1 MFIFFRSSRTLCHSL
16 HHGPIFI
23 ISVCSFYITTGRF
36 MMMLWVFCGL
46 YSPTWIFDFE
56 GLRRVVMMIVCS
68 EFFSKRSIKSYITNQ
83 QNKMYK
89 DTLVRIFLFCF
100 FFFYS
105 CAVACIHRREYLT
118 LRLCRS
124 RGDDDCVLRIFFS
137 FWCSSCIQEDCVII

>member
-100 FFFYS
+100 FFFI
-105 CAVACIHRREYLT
+105 VALWPVFTDVNIWLW
-118 LRLCRS
+118 
-124 RGDDDCVLRIFFS
+124 DCVGVEVMMIVCSVFFFLFDVLHVFKRI
-137 FWCSSCIQEDCVII
+137 V